1 MYVDFKRSKFVC
13 HNLNVAY
20 PPHVCNYR
28 IYYLISYQ
36 FSFYYLQ
43 RHISHCHLREIYPEG
58 KFISL
63 QRAHHL

>member
-1 MYVDFKRSKFVC
+1 MYVDFKRSEFVC
-13 HNLNVAY
+13 HNLKVAY
-20 PPHVCNYR
+20 PPHVF

-43 RHISHCHLREIYPEG
+43 RHISHCHPREIDPEG
-58 KFISL
+58 KCISL